1 MKNRKNILAL
11 LLAAVMLLSL
21 LTACG
26 NNNEKPV
33 TDEPGT
39 ETPAP
44 SAAPTDGGSTGNEP
58 TATAYKDTLTVA
70 LKAEPDTLDPQGTS
84 QVVAF
89 AVQMNI
95 FDTLVRKDENGEIIP
110 WLADE
115 WERLDNLSV
124 KFHIRDNAKWS
135 DGTDVTAED
144 VKFSIARASVNPTS
158 TGTMGVFDGD
168 NTEVVDEKTVI
179 VRTKTEFSSFFN
191 YLASSRGS
199 IVCKAAVEAMGEAEY
214 GRMPVSSGF
223 VKVDSWET
231 GNAITCSRNE
241 YFWGDP
247 AEYENLVFR
256 FITETASRAIELEAG
271 TVDFIY
277 DPGVTDCNRLKDD
290 ENFALYATDGYGMMQ
305 VLFNLSDPVMDN
317 VNLRKALCHSVDIVA
332 IAKAI
337 YGDYATPAAGQFATP
352 ITNFLDIGVYAY
364 DVELAKEAL
373 KEAGYENGVTLSVLI
388 NQSQDIND
396 LAVMCKDYWSKI
408 GINAEI
414 NTVASSE
421 WVAAMRRGEAQ
432 IGPSFGTITTG
443 DPGHALNMF
452 NIVPNQMCHPKDEHA
467 NELLAK
473 AKATYDDAERD
484 AVYKE
489 LQQYCSDQYM
499 QIPIATK
506 KTMYLA
512 SAKVEGFWCDPSGTP
527 WFGGVKV
534 AE

>member
-1 MKNRKNILAL
+1 MKKLLKVLAL
-11 LLAAVMLLSL
+11 LLAVMMVLPMLA
-21 LTACG
+21 ACG
-26 NNNEKPV
+26 KKE
-33 TDEPGT
+33 
-39 ETPAP
+39 ETPANAGTA
-44 SAAPTDGGSTGNEP
+44 AAPE
-58 TATAYKDTLTVA
+58 YKDTLTVA

-95 FDTLVRKDENGEIIP
+95 FDTLVRRNEKGEVIP
-110 WLADE
+110 WLADS

-158 TGTMGVFDGD
+158 TGTMGTFDGD
-168 NTEVVDEKTVI
+168 NTEVVDNKTVI

-191 YLASSRGS
+191 YLACSRGS
-199 IVCKAAVEAMGEAEY
+199 IVCKAAMEAMGEAEY
-214 GRMPVSSGF
+214 GRKPVSSGF
-223 VKVDSWET
+223 MKVDSWET
-231 GNAITCSRNE
+231 GTKLVCSKNE
-241 YFWGDP
+241 YFWGEP
-247 AEYENLVFR
+247 ASYDNLVFR

-271 TVDFIY
+271 TVDLIY
-277 DPGVTDCNRLKDD
+277 EPGTSDCSRLKDD
-290 ENFALYATDGYGMMQ
+290 PGFTLYASEGYTMQQ

-317 VNLRKALCHSVDIVA
+317 VNLRKALCHALDINA

-337 YGDYATPAAGQFATP
+337 YGDYATPANGQFANP
-352 ITNFLDIGVYAY
+352 ISNFLDTGVYEY
-364 DVELAKEAL
+364 NVDLAKQAL
-373 KEAGYENGVTLSVLI
+373 KDAGYENGVTLSVLI
-388 NQSQDIND
+388 NQSQDNND

-408 GINAEI
+408 GVTAEI

-432 IGPSFGTITTG
+432 IGPSMGTITTG

-452 NIVPNQMCHPKDEHA
+452 NIIPNQMCHPKDEHA

-473 AKATYDDAERD
+473 AKATFDDAERD
-484 AVYKE
+484 KVYKE
-489 LQQYCSDQYM
+489 LQQYLFETYQ

-506 KTMYLA
+506 KTLYLA

-527 WFGGVKV
+527 WFGALKV
-534 AE
+534 QK